1 MEPGDFVFRDAVRW
15 FWETRDHQLSSQRDR
30 GATDAGQRS
39 AVTGG
44 KQMDGFARTIGQQ
57 LIAMGV
63 PSQGIFFDKKLEL
76 PGFYRS
82 TKQWD
87 LIVITDGALRAA
99 IELKSQV
106 GPSFGNNFNNRTEEA
121 LGTATDIWTAYR
133 EGAFQTEPT
142 PWLGYLLLLEDCPQS
157 RAPVRVVEPH
167 FKVFPEFNN
176 ASYATRYEL
185 FCRKMVRERQYNA
198 ACFLLADRTQ
208 WDTDDNYSAP
218 ATDLRPNGFF
228 ESLSRSVR
236 PLDY

>member
-1 MEPGDFVFRDAVRW
+1 MVPEGLVFREAVHW
-15 FWETRDHQLSSQRDR
+15 FWATRDHQLSSQRDR
-30 GATDAGQRS
+30 GAMDAGQRS

-44 KQMDGFARTIGQQ
+44 KQMDGFARTIAQK
-57 LIAMGV
+57 LIAIGV
-63 PSQGIFFDKKLEL
+63 PSQSIFFDKKLEL

-87 LIVITDGALRAA
+87 LIVITDGVLRAA

-157 RAPVRVVEPH
+157 RAPVKVAEPH
-167 FKVFPEFNN
+167 FKVFPEFIN
-176 ASYATRYEL
+176 ASYAMRYEL
-185 FCRKMVRERQYNA
+185 FCRKLVRERQYNA
-198 ACFLLADRTQ
+198 ACFLLSDRTQ
-208 WDTDDNYSAP
+208 WDEDKNYTVP
-218 ATDLRPNGFF
+218 TEDLGPIRFF
-228 ESLSRSVR
+228 DSLSRGVR
-236 PLDY
+236 PFDN